1 MIRSS
6 NNSRQ
11 GRRFSRTSGRGSL
24 QGQSLSPSTQ
34 SESYMRIKKR
44 IALTWSTRFVI
55 LRGSELYCFHSKQ
68 DASLARN
75 LIEVIQ
81 IQSGQISTR
90 NEMSV
95 DLVAKD
101 GKEYFT
107 RLFSRGDFA
116 MWVTAF
122 YRLALKREGQTC
134 KRHFS
139 DDDATSEET
148 TAATPVEPII
158 ITEDQAAQDGTR
170 RRVSFH
176 DSVLVR
182 MIPTV
187 PQDQVPDLF
196 YSKED
201 VDKFTAD
208 SMSLLCRTEGV
219 VNSAYRVFRR
229 PALLWR
235 RQAV

>member
-1 MIRSS
+1 
-6 NNSRQ
+6 
-11 GRRFSRTSGRGSL
+11 
-24 QGQSLSPSTQ
+24 
-34 SESYMRIKKR
+34 MRLKKR
-44 IALTWSTRFVI
+44 VALTWSTRFVI

-81 IQSGQISTR
+81 IQSGQISAR

-101 GKEYFT
+101 GKEYFA

-122 YRLALKREGQTC
+122 YRLALKREAQTC

-139 DDDATSEET
+139 DDANSEET
-148 TAATPVEPII
+148 AAAMPVEPVMSS
-158 ITEDQAAQDGTR
+158 EDQTTRDSAQDGSR

-187 PQDQVPDLF
+187 PQDQVPELF
-196 YSKED
+196 YSRED

-208 SMSLLCRTEGV
+208 SMSLFCRTEGV
-219 VNSAYRVFRR
+219 VNSAYRVIRR
-229 PALLWR
+229 PALLWK